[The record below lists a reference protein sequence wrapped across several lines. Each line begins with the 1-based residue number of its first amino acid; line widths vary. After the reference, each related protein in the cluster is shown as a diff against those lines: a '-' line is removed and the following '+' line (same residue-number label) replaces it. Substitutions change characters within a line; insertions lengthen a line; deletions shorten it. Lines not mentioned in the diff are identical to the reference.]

1 MGIVYFTRHGESVWN
16 VENKICGATDVPLT
30 QLGRDQAF
38 ELGEKIKTETS
49 VKIDEILCSPLGRTV
64 ETAKIIS
71 DLTGIPY
78 RTEER
83 LTEQA
88 LGRYEGAPRDSEEFA
103 RDRHHFV
110 DSMDGG
116 ETTIHVVQRI
126 YNLLDEVKAESDK
139 KTYLL
144 VGHSGIFRVFES
156 YFRDMTNDEFGRPGG
171 LDNCELLRREFR

>member
-16 VENKICGATDVPLT
+16 VENKICGATDIPLT
-30 QLGRDQAF
+30 EAGRDQAF
-38 ELGEKIKTETS
+38 ALGEFIRNEEIA
-49 VKIDEILCSPLGRTV
+49 IDEILCSPLSRTV

-71 DLTGIPY
+71 DITGIPY
-78 RTEER
+78 REEDR

-88 LGRYEGAPRDSEEFA
+88 LGRFEGAPRDSEEFF

-116 ETTIHVVQRI
+116 ETTLHVVQRV

-139 KTYLL
+139 KTCLL

-156 YFRDMTNDEFGRPGG
+156 YFRDMTNDELGTPGG
-171 LDNCELLRREFR
+171 LGNCELLKREFR